1 MPSLTVNGTEIYYE
15 IRGEGEPVVFLNGV
29 MMTTQSWGLQT
40 KELARRYRCVLHD
53 LRGQLKS
60 AKPEGPYTMELHADD
75 LAALLDALDLERVHL
90 VGTSYGGEVGLIF
103 AAAHPRRVRSL
114 AVISTVGRVSNLL
127 RRKVDLWAE
136 TALRDPQKLYDLAAP
151 FNFSNRF
158 LEQNPGVVG
167 LGRARLAEAP
177 AEFFPA
183 FARLVEAFRGL
194 DVSDRLADIRCP
206 TLVMCGEED
215 ALKPVAESRFIA
227 RRIPGAEMLI
237 VPGAGHAL
245 VIEKPG
251 EVNTALLGFLAR
263 HGDRRATPP
272 RRPTPAAAPG
282 PRAWRAP
289 GLRSGTAC

>member
-1 MPSLTVNGTEIYYE
+1 MPKLTINGTEIYTE

-29 MMTTQSWGLQT
+29 MMTAQSWGLQT
-40 KELARRYRCVLHD
+40 KVLARRYRCVLHD
-53 LRGQLKS
+53 FRGQLLS

-75 LAALLDALDLERVHL
+75 LGLFLDALELERVHL
-90 VGTSYGGEVGLIF
+90 VGTSYGGEVGMIF
-103 AAAHPRRVRSL
+103 AAAHPQRVRSL
-114 AVISTVGRVSNLL
+114 ALISTVSRVSTLL
-127 RRKVDLWAE
+127 RRKVDLWAA
-136 TALRDPQKLYDLAAP
+136 TALRDPGRLYEVAAP

-183 FARLVEAFRGL
+183 FARLVEAFRDL

-206 TLVMCGEED
+206 TLVLCGDED
-215 ALKPVAESRFIA
+215 LLKPVAESRFIA
-227 RRIPGAEMLI
+227 EGIPGAEMLI

-245 VIEKPG
+245 VLERPG

-263 HGDRRATPP
+263 HGDGDP
-272 RRPTPAAAPG
+272 
-282 PRAWRAP
+282 
-289 GLRSGTAC
+289 SSE